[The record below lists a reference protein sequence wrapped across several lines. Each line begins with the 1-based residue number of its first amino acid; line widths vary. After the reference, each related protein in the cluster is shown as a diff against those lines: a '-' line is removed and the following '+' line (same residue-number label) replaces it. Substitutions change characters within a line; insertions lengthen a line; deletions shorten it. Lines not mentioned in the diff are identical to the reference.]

1 MARKIK
7 IDYIKKFRLCDKA
20 HFLIMKGI
28 AILLVLLA
36 YVGSAYFGIRALV
49 PLAGVGSVMFL
60 FMSGFG
66 LSESFLWK
74 RGVPHYWENKIIKV
88 WIPSVVSLVVFA
100 LLHEKMPFDWIG
112 QNPLALSG
120 WFLYVLFACYVLFWL
135 AFEYIEGKIAPVIVL
150 LAAAAIAFVSLEKRT
165 YAEVMLAFPLGVLCS
180 QWALQRDARDLGVKG
195 RLILCGVLL
204 LLSVGGY
211 FLANA
216 TAGMLCNLC
225 WMVSKTAMALL
236 LIYGVFCLQA
246 VPAFGIF
253 APLGFIAY
261 AVYLLMADVLS
272 LTIKSPDLESI
283 GIGMGVLIVSAS
295 VFAWLCNALYLWN
308 KKVRRKKNPKLKG
321 NMQR

>member
-1 MARKIK
+1 
-7 IDYIKKFRLCDKA
+7 
-20 HFLIMKGI
+20 MKGI

-36 YVGSAYFGIRALV
+36 YVGSAYFGIGALA

-74 RGVPHYWENKIIKV
+74 QGVPHYWENRIIKV
-88 WIPSVVSLVVFA
+88 WIPSVVSLVLFA
-100 LLHEKMPFDWIG
+100 LLKEMTPFFWIG

-120 WFLYVLFACYVLFWL
+120 WFLYVIFACYILFWL
-135 AFEYIEGKIAPVIVL
+135 AFLYIDGKIAPVIVL
-150 LAAAAIAFVSLEKRT
+150 LVAAAIAFVSVKHQT

-180 QWALQRDARDLGVKG
+180 QWGLKRDVRDLGVKG
-195 RLILCGVLL
+195 RLLLCGLL
-204 LLSVGGY
+204 LALSVGGY

-216 TAGMLCNLC
+216 TAGILCSLC

-246 VPAFGIF
+246 VPVFGIF

-261 AVYLLMADVLS
+261 AVYLMMADILH
-272 LTIKSPDLESI
+272 LTVKSPDLESI

-308 KKVRRKKNPKLKG
+308 KKVRRKKAPKLKG